1 MPFAVTPSTC
11 PNDEGLRLIVLT
23 TPMVISSVVC
33 LILFLFYMSYYLFTQ
48 RYSSRI
54 QTQNQDIE
62 QGLSSQQQQQQRVII
77 NSTEYKVKEDPRA
90 SKFKKVSWT
99 AFKRDIINNKSH
111 QNDDAVNKTS
121 TCVICLEEF
130 RDGDE
135 CKVRSKC
142 NHIFHQTCIDDWLDD
157 HSTCPLCRGRVRRI
171 AWPSVTTADDWSPD

>member
-1 MPFAVTPSTC
+1 M
-11 PNDEGLRLIVLT
+11 
-23 TPMVISSVVC
+23 
-33 LILFLFYMSYYLFTQ
+33 
-48 RYSSRI
+48 
-54 QTQNQDIE
+54 
-62 QGLSSQQQQQQRVII
+62 
-77 NSTEYKVKEDPRA
+77 KEDPRA

-99 AFKRDIINNKSH
+99 AFKRDVINNKSH

>member
-1 MPFAVTPSTC
+1 MSFAVTSSTC
-11 PNDEGLRLIVLT
+11 PNDEDLSLLVLT
-23 TPMVISSVVC
+23 IPLLVSSVVC
-33 LILFLFYMSYYLFTQ
+33 LILVLFYLCYYLFTQ

-62 QGLSSQQQQQQRVII
+62 QGLSSQQQRVIV
-77 NSTEYKVKEDPRA
+77 NSTEYKVKENPEA

-99 AFKRDIINNKSH
+99 AFKRDIIINNRSH
-111 QNDDAVNKTS
+111 QNDGAVNKTS

-142 NHIFHQTCIDDWLDD
+142 NHIFHQTCIGDWLED
-157 HSTCPLCRGRVRRI
+157 HATCPLCRGRVPAFAR
-171 AWPSVTTADDWSPD
+171 PSVTTADDWSPD